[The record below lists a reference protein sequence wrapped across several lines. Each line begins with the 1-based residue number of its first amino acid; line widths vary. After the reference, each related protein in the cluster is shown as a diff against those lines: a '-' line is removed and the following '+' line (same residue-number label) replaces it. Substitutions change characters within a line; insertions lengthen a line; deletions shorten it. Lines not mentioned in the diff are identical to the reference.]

1 MEWKNLASSEKR
13 PGPQSWA
20 NVYGVSSRRRALLLA
35 MPFVESCEM
44 YRILTGRDGKACTSF
59 KGSALS
65 WGLLEDDQEWIK
77 CLEEAV
83 VFKTPV
89 ALRQLFV
96 ILITEELLDTQSETQ
111 Y

>member
-1 MEWKNLASSEKR
+1 
-13 PGPQSWA
+13 
-20 NVYGVSSRRRALLLA
+20 
-35 MPFVESCEM
+35 M

-83 VFKTPV
+83 VFKSPV